1 MRTLQG
7 DHDGSSLRIGVVV
20 SRFNESVTDALLE
33 GALEALE
40 EAKVPSEEITV
51 VSVPGAFEIAG
62 AACKL
67 AASGR
72 ADAVVCLGAVIR
84 GQTDHFTWERLQ
96 PVPGGPLDADELA
109 RVRQALTY
117 ARQAGLRVILD
128 LGIPVTFGVLTTDDF
143 EQAEARAGLGDGK
156 AGNKGYEAALDAVE
170 MANLYR
176 LIGYH
181 RRQPW

>member
-7 DHDGSSLRIGVVV
+7 DHDGSSLRMGVVV

-84 GQTDHFTWERLQ
+84 GQTDHFTFVAAAAQE
-96 PVPGGPLDADELA
+96 GI
-109 RVRQALTY
+109 
-117 ARQAGLRVILD
+117 LRVILD
-128 LGIPVTFGVLTTDDF
+128 LGIPVIFGVLTTDDF

-176 LIGYH
+176 MIGPGP
-181 RRQPW
+181 REGAGPADIR